1 MKVKDFHEIIDTELE
16 EVLLKYKEDRE
27 LHRHKNNEQNKG
39 YAFLIWFLEFYGQ
52 KSLYKNYITD
62 GKDDKS
68 CDIIFSNIDS
78 QGQEIFYIIQSKW
91 VQYSEKR
98 KDTSYPVIKKEE
110 FNAALTDFS
119 TILSGTKQEGRNERF
134 NKKYEDLI
142 THLEKNGKAKFIF
155 FTLGEFNV
163 EVSENITAFNK
174 DHAPNI
180 TLEVID
186 ASRLKRDY
194 IEFKFK
200 KIQTSNPLEYH
211 YDPEDGEIEIDITR
225 FSSKR
230 DFVEYEGRE
239 KGYIFLLKPYTVY
252 KLFNKFKYSLF
263 FKNVRNPLPESNYNK
278 NIVETLKKKPNAFWY
293 FNNGITA
300 ITKVIPDIG
309 EHAKSVK
316 LTGLQVINGAQTV
329 YSIYKTYEEASDL
342 ERKIMDSDVRITFR
356 LIRSSDEEFNLDIT
370 RFTNSQ
376 NPMHD
381 RDFVANDPIQKQLQL
396 ESFDTNYWYET
407 RRGEFRE
414 VEGLRG
420 NVAVIPNEV
429 FVEAYLAFHLQRPLD
444 SIINKDKIFIS
455 HKQNKDG
462 LYERIFNEET
472 KFEDMYAS
480 FLILLVFYDAIKT
493 VPKDLISSANFDVT
507 DLLKFSLSFTKVVL
521 SRYLEFKHL
530 ESSKEINISNF
541 VIKSVDTE
549 KIELLFKIIIFSTNK
564 ITSSL
569 WNHATKFPGEA
580 VTKYIESD
588 VSYNRMKDEFEDSNF
603 SIEEIESINLENN
616 KNNN

>member
-1 MKVKDFHEIIDTELE
+1 MKVKSFHKIIDAELE
-16 EVLLKYKEDRE
+16 EVLTKYKGDVE
-27 LHRHKNNEQNKG
+27 LHRHKNDEQNKG

-91 VQYSEKR
+91 VQYSEKK
-98 KDTSYPVIKKEE
+98 KDSSYPVIKKEE

-134 NKKYEDLI
+134 NKKHEELI
-142 THLEKNGKAKFIF
+142 THLEKNGKAKFLF
-155 FTLGEFNV
+155 FTLGAFNDEV
-163 EVSENITAFNK
+163 EENIKAFNK

-186 ASRLKRDY
+186 ASKLKRDY

-200 KIQTSNPLEYH
+200 KIKTSNPLEYH

-225 FSSKR
+225 FSTKR

-252 KLFNKFKYSLF
+252 KLFDKFKYSLF

-342 ERKIMDSDVRITFR
+342 ERKIMDSDVRITLR

-376 NPMHD
+376 NPMHE
-381 RDFVANDPIQKQLQL
+381 RDFVANDPIQKRLQL
-396 ESFDTNYWYET
+396 ESFDTDFWYET
-407 RRGEFRE
+407 RRGEFHE
-414 VEGLRG
+414 VGKLK
-420 NVAVIPNEV
+420 NSILVIPNET

-444 SIINKDKIFIS
+444 SIINKDKFFIS
-455 HKQNKDG
+455 HKQDKDG
-462 LYERIFNEET
+462 LYERIFNDAT
-472 KFEDMYAS
+472 QFEDMHAS
-480 FLILLVFYDAIKT
+480 FLMWRLILSISDEDLPNLLELVLNVFIFSLAFSRVILSQYLRLKYPESNNPINLNKFIITSFSGKNESFKTIYKLLVFSINKIF
-493 VPKDLISSANFDVT
+493 VCCVGKEQQ
-507 DLLKFSLSFTKVVL
+507 FS
-521 SRYLEFKHL
+521 
-530 ESSKEINISNF
+530 
-541 VIKSVDTE
+541 DE
-549 KIELLFKIIIFSTNK
+549 KLFKF
-564 ITSSL
+564 
-569 WNHATKFPGEA
+569 
-580 VTKYIESD
+580 IESQ
-588 VSYNRMKDEFEDSNF
+588 VSYDTLKQEFEESDF
-603 SIEEIESINLENN
+603 TIEDIDNYKPKNINSLF
-616 KNNN
+616 K